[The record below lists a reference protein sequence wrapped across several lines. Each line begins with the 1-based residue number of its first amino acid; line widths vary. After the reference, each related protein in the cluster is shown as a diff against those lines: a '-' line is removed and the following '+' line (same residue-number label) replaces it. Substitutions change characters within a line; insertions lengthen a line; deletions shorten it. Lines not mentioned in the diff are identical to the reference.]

1 MEKVRGVCMSKEK
14 IEILVIMVI
23 CIAILVKTGK
33 ISDALGFVL
42 KWLLYPGI
50 FAAIGFLLG
59 LFIAFIGCIPGS
71 IIGCIIG
78 FIKVFKDA
86 SRKLQ

>member
-1 MEKVRGVCMSKEK
+1 MENIGV
-14 IEILVIMVI
+14 IVVVVI
-23 CIAILVKTGK
+23 CVAILVKTGK
-33 ISDALGFVL
+33 ISFALGFVL

-50 FAAIGFLLG
+50 FA
-59 LFIAFIGCIPGS
+59 FIGCILGFLIS
-71 IIGCIIG
+71 RDAGTLGCIIGCVIG

>member
-1 MEKVRGVCMSKEK
+1 MS
-14 IEILVIMVI
+14 IETIEVLIIIVI

-33 ISDALGFVL
+33 ISNAIGFVL

-50 FAAIGFLLG
+50 FAIIGFLLG
-59 LFIAFIGCIPGS
+59 LFIGFIGCIPGC
-71 IIGCIIG
+71 IIGCVIG